1 MTPRRLFRLFAI
13 AEAVTWA
20 LLLTGMLLKYAVGVG
35 DWPVTVAG
43 ALHGFVFIAYAIV
56 VVVLPVNQRW
66 RAAVVLLAGA
76 SAIVPFA
83 TIPVE
88 IAFDRRGLLAGAW
101 RRTAGDDPRDRRMRE
116 RALRAAL
123 ARPAVTA
130 TLLAVVAAGLFAAL
144 LVAGPPG
151 GTDS

>member
-35 DWPVTVAG
+35 DWPVSVAG
-43 ALHGFVFIAYAIV
+43 PVHGFVFITYVIV
-56 VVVLPVNQRW
+56 VVLLAVNQRW
-66 RAAVVLLAGA
+66 RPGVVLLAGA

-88 IAFDRRGLLAGAW
+88 IGFDRRGLLAGPW
-101 RRTAGDDPRDRRMRE
+101 RRTAGDDPRDRRLPD
-116 RALRAAL
+116 RALRLAL
-123 ARPAVTA
+123 ARPAVTVA
-130 TLLAVVAAGLFAAL
+130 LLAVAAAGVFAAL

-151 GTDS
+151 GTES

>member
-1 MTPRRLFRLFAI
+1 MTPRRLFQSFAI

-20 LLLTGMLLKYAVGVG
+20 LLLTGMLLKYVARVG
-35 DWPVTVAG
+35 DWPVSVAG
-43 ALHGFVFIAYAIV
+43 ALHGFVFISYVIV
-56 VVVLPVNQRW
+56 VVVLAVNQRW
-66 RAAVVLLAGA
+66 RPAVALLAGA

-88 IAFDRRGLLAGAW
+88 IAFARRGLLAGPW
-101 RRTAGDDPRDRRMRE
+101 RRTAGDDPRDRRISD

-123 ARPAVTA
+123 ARPAVTV
-130 TLLAVVAAGLFAAL
+130 TLLAVAAAGLFAAL

-151 GTDS
+151 APES